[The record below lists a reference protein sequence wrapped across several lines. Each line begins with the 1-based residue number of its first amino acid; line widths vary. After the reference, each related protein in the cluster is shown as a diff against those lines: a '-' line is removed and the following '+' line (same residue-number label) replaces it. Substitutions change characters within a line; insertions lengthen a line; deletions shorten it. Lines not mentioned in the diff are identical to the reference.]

1 MTMWNPF
8 AKHHAEPPSK
18 DQEPSDNATSHS
30 DQNVNPI
37 SGKFIKDRKFHS
49 EFAEIEMMNSVAVAT
64 LTETELTQ
72 DEGVEKLAALL
83 LDMKETGAHHF
94 VLDIQ
99 NIQYM
104 DSMCLG
110 CLVESLNSMA
120 SHGGRIALVNTT
132 HSVQSMFRMTRLD
145 RVFSICHDV
154 MQAIEEVERKSA

>member
-1 MTMWNPF
+1 MWKLF
-8 AKHHAEPPSK
+8 AKHQESTANSPKSSVEKSSHP
-18 DQEPSDNATSHS
+18 DQGEVLIPGTIN
-30 DQNVNPI
+30 
-37 SGKFIKDRKFHS
+37 KDRLYHS
-49 EFAEIEMMNSVAVAT
+49 EIAEIEMMNSVAIAT

-83 LDMKETGAHHF
+83 FDMKETGARHF
-94 VLDIQ
+94 ILDIQ

-120 SHGGRIALVNTT
+120 SHGGKIALVNTA

-145 RVFSICHDV
+145 RVFIICHDV
-154 MQAIEEVERKSA
+154 MHAIEQMERKSA

>member
-1 MTMWNPF
+1 MVMWNPF
-8 AKHHAEPPSK
+8 AKSHK
-18 DQEPSDNATSHS
+18 DTPAKSQEPQDTGASHS
-30 DQNVNPI
+30 DQDVNPV
-37 SGKFIKDRKFHS
+37 SGKILKDRKFHS
-49 EFAEIEMMNSVAVAT
+49 EIAEIELMNSVAVAT

-72 DEGVEKLAALL
+72 DDGVEKLAALL

-154 MQAIEEVERKSA
+154 MQAIEEIERKSA

>member
-1 MTMWNPF
+1 MAMWKPF
-8 AKHHAEPPSK
+8 AKSHEEAPTKRQDPP
-18 DQEPSDNATSHS
+18 DNAASHS
-30 DQNVNPI
+30 DQEGNPDSDKVLKI
-37 SGKFIKDRKFHS
+37 RKFHS
-49 EFAEIEMMNSVAVAT
+49 EIAEIELINSVAVAT

-72 DEGVEKLAALL
+72 DDGVEKLAALL

-154 MQAIEEVERKSA
+154 MQAIDEIERKSA

>member
-1 MTMWNPF
+1 MWKLF
-8 AKHHAEPPSK
+8 EKHQESKANSPKSSAEKSSHP
-18 DQEPSDNATSHS
+18 DQGEVLIPGTIN
-30 DQNVNPI
+30 
-37 SGKFIKDRKFHS
+37 KDRLYHS
-49 EFAEIEMMNSVAVAT
+49 EIAEIEMMNSVAIAT

-83 LDMKETGAHHF
+83 FDMKETGARHF
-94 VLDIQ
+94 ILDIQ

-120 SHGGRIALVNTT
+120 SHGGKIALVNTA

-145 RVFSICHDV
+145 RVFIICHDV
-154 MQAIEEVERKSA
+154 MHAIEQMERKSA

>member
-1 MTMWNPF
+1 MAMWKPF
-8 AKHHAEPPSK
+8 AKSHEEAPAKRQDAP
-18 DQEPSDNATSHS
+18 DNAASHS
-30 DQNVNPI
+30 DQDVSPI
-37 SGKFIKDRKFHS
+37 TGELIKDRKFHS
-49 EFAEIEMMNSVAVAT
+49 EIAEIELMNSVAVAT

-72 DEGVEKLAALL
+72 DDGVEKLAALL

-145 RVFSICHDV
+145 RVFFICRDV
-154 MQAIEEVERKSA
+154 LHAIVEMERKSA

>member
-1 MTMWNPF
+1 MAMWKPF
-8 AKHHAEPPSK
+8 AKNHEDEPAKRQDPSHI
-18 DQEPSDNATSHS
+18 DTSHS
-30 DQNVNPI
+30 DPDVPPI
-37 SGKFIKDRKFHS
+37 FSKLLKDRKFHS
-49 EFAEIEMMNSVAVAT
+49 EFAEIELMNSVAVAT

-83 LDMKETGAHHF
+83 LDLKETGAHHF
-94 VLDIQ
+94 ILDIQ

-145 RVFSICHDV
+145 RVFFICRDV
-154 MQAIEEVERKSA
+154 LHAIEEIERKSA

>member
-1 MTMWNPF
+1 MTMWKPF
-8 AKHHAEPPSK
+8 AKHHTEAPLKDREPP
-18 DQEPSDNATSHS
+18 DNAASHS
-30 DQNVNPI
+30 DQDVNPI
-37 SGKFIKDRKFHS
+37 PGKIPKDRIFHS
-49 EFAEIEMMNSVAVAT
+49 EIAEIEMMNSVAVAT

-72 DEGVEKLAALL
+72 DDGVEKLAALL
-83 LDMKETGAHHF
+83 LDLKETGARHF

-154 MQAIEEVERKSA
+154 MHAIEEVQRKSA

>member
-1 MTMWNPF
+1 MTMWKPF
-8 AKHHAEPPSK
+8 AKTHTDPPSS
-18 DQEPSDNATSHS
+18 DQEPPDNAASHS
-30 DQNVNPI
+30 EKDENQDSDEI
-37 SGKFIKDRKFHS
+37 LKDRIFHS
-49 EFAEIEMMNSVAVAT
+49 EIAEIEMMNSVAVAT

-83 LDMKETGAHHF
+83 LDLKETGAHHF

-132 HSVQSMFRMTRLD
+132 QSVQSMFRMTRLD

-154 MQAIEEVERKSA
+154 MHAIEEVERKSA